1 MTTKVNLHLKRTLNH
16 YSGFSFSTKHDTD
29 LVGRWLKDTPEQ
41 LDRILEDGLD
51 WEESSYE
58 DPYDYEMF
66 DFDFNN
72 NVGEEEDDNY
82 DDYPDYDK
90 DIQKWKDEQT
100 IDMNL
105 IFSSGCEIQKI
116 TDFIKEN
123 ETLFISLTK
132 KKWEWELTEDEKKVF
147 NKLKEIVRI
156 FPF

>member
-1 MTTKVNLHLKRTLNH
+1 MSNRVNLGVERTVTE
-16 YSGFSFSTKHDTD
+16 SGYYSFSTKHDTD
-29 LVGRWLKDTPEQ
+29 LVDKWL
-41 LDRILEDGLD
+41 
-51 WEESSYE
+51 
-58 DPYDYEMF
+58 
-66 DFDFNN
+66 
-72 NVGEEEDDNY
+72 EEEGSDCWDGEIDHWENQQNENSFIDSIDVDEGEGDDSHCYY
-82 DDYPDYDK
+82 DDK
-90 DIQKWKDEQT
+90 IQKWKDT
-100 IDMNL
+100 VIIDMNL